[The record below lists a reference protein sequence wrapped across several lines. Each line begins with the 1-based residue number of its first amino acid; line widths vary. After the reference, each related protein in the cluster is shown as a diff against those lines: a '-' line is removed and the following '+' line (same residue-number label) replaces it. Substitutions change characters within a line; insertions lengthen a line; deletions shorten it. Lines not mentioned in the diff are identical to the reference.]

1 MECRVCGEGA
11 LEPVIDLG
19 EQPWGNNFLTPEQVG
34 TEPFY
39 PLRVVLCPSCRTAQ
53 LDHTVPK
60 ETMFSQHT
68 YVSGT
73 TASLRAHFR
82 DTAQEVDRRFRRGN
96 PSPSI
101 LDIGSNDGTQ
111 LQEYQSLG
119 YDGLGVEAAANI
131 AQMAN
136 DAGAPTLAAFFNAQ
150 TVADIGRQFDVIN
163 ASGIFFHLEE
173 LHSVCE
179 GIRAAL
185 KPDGVF
191 VVQFIYVK
199 GMQENCAFDQ
209 IYHEHLLYYS
219 LASVQELLTRHGL
232 EMFDAEVSAIHGGSV
247 IGFVGHAD
255 THPISDRLTAL
266 RAEEEAAGTN
276 TLERYQQFARE
287 AEASREATRAWVKAK
302 QQAGQ
307 VIFGLGAP
315 VKGNTLLNYYG
326 LGPDDIAC
334 LVERNPLRQGL
345 FSPGAH
351 IPLKLEDEIDGP
363 PDAYL
368 VLAWN
373 FKKEILERHAA
384 DVAAGVEFHF
394 PVDPTVPR

>member
-1 MECRVCGEGA
+1 MQCRVCDGSDVVT
-11 LEPVIDLG
+11 VINLG
-19 EQPWGNNFLTPEQVG
+19 DQPWGNNFLTPEQAG
-34 TEPFY
+34 REPNY
-39 PLRVVLCPSCRTAQ
+39 PLQVVLCQECRTAQ
-53 LDHTVPK
+53 LDYTVPK
-60 ETMFSQHT
+60 ETMFSEHT

-82 DTAQEVDRRFRRGN
+82 ATAEEVTRRFRGDN
-96 PSPSI
+96 PAPSI

-111 LQEYQSLG
+111 LQEYQALG
-119 YDGLGVEAAANI
+119 YDVLGVESSANI
-131 AQMAN
+131 AAMAN
-136 DAGAPTLAAFFNAQ
+136 DAGVPTVAAFFNAQ

-173 LHSVCE
+173 LHSVCD
-179 GIRAAL
+179 GIREAL
-185 KPDGVF
+185 KPGGVF

-219 LASVQELLTRHGL
+219 LASVQELLSRHDL
-232 EMFDAEVSAIHGGSV
+232 EMFDAEVSPIHGGSV
-247 IGFVGHAD
+247 IGFVGHPGQ
-255 THPISDRLTAL
+255 HPVSERLIAL
-266 RAEEEAAGTN
+266 RAEEESAGTN
-276 TLERYQQFARE
+276 TTERYLQFARE
-287 AEASREATRAWVKAK
+287 AAESREATRAWVA
-302 QQAGQ
+302 ARRAEGRR
-307 VIFGLGAP
+307 IFGLGAP

-326 LGPDDIAC
+326 LDPDDIEC

-345 FSPGAH
+345 VSPGAH
-351 IPLKLEDEIDGP
+351 IPIRLEEELDGP

-384 DVAAGVEFHF
+384 DVAAGVEFYF
-394 PVDPTVPR
+394 PVDPTVAR